1 MIYDVQVT
9 ISNRIEASSLA
20 DARRKY
26 AEQLSDDYFTCIDPC
41 EVEAHESDD
50 QSPIL
55 VPKKEKRE
63 GEPLVLDLDEIRKWD
78 IDSLIKQ
85 ANDFSQMFIM
95 GKR

>member
-20 DARRKY
+20 DASHKY

-55 VPKKEKRE
+55 VPKKEERK
-63 GEPLVLDLDEIRKWD
+63 GEPIVLNLGEIKKWD
-78 IDSLIKQ
+78 IDSLKKQ
-85 ANDFSQMFIM
+85 ANDFTQMFTM
-95 GKR
+95 GER